1 MVGVVRR
8 LFTPTSAVSLLLCI
22 GTAVLW
28 VRSDQRPISWHFSVR
43 GSRYSLQIDRG
54 RAIVS
59 RPPSGGAARD
69 AEVAEV
75 ASRMRNSDASWI
87 IYPRYMLRVSG
98 PNGDTRLPDEVGVGV
113 LLAPGSPS
121 AQLAGKPG
129 DPAVRRALLAALE
142 DPDRSAPAHIA
153 LANIWIPGLME
164 SPQQHMQW
172 VGVAVPSSTAQ
183 TESMQRLQ
191 IHAGA
196 LSPVEVQIAAARWH
210 QVFDTRSPPIPLW
223 PLVGLT
229 LSVPAAWTWRV
240 HRRRSHRSR
249 NQCLICGYDLR
260 ASPGRC
266 PECGTPTSAARGTCS
281 GEANRSAAV
290 NDV

>member
-28 VRSDQRPISWHFSVR
+28 VRSDQRPISWHFRVR

-54 RAIVS
+54 RAVVG

-69 AEVAEV
+69 AAAAEV

-87 IYPRYMLRVSG
+87 VYPRYMLRVFG

-113 LLAPGSPS
+113 VLAPGSPS
-121 AQLAGKPG
+121 AQLAAKPG

-153 LANIWIPGLME
+153 LANIWVPGLME

-172 VGVAVPSSTAQ
+172 VGVSVPFTRAQ

-191 IHAGA
+191 IPAGA
-196 LSPVEVQIAAARWH
+196 LSPTEFQIAAERWH
-210 QVFDTRSPPIPLW
+210 RFFDIRSRPIPLW
-223 PLVGLT
+223 ALVGLT
-229 LSVPAAWTWRV
+229 LLAPVVWIWRV
-240 HRRRSHRSR
+240 YRRRSRRSR
-249 NQCLICGYDLR
+249 NQCPICGYDLR
-260 ASPGRC
+260 ATPARC